1 MYLPTKL
8 YISFDLLKII
18 ISYNNI
24 YLIKIP
30 ENSNEKKLCL
40 IMSKNNEM
48 RKNLWVNEFKN
59 NLRKKIKDEES
70 KKKINDIFKELIN
83 HIRFIYKN
91 EIITLNNSKIVFINY
106 NIMFFTI
113 EISNYGKFVIT
124 IINNNNNK
132 IWIHNICEPENIVN
146 KNYIL
151 NPNDYKDN
159 ENIIQSDYYFT
170 RTFKAGNIKDIIDSI
185 WYTPF
190 WKKRMP
196 YTENYIYIY

>member
-1 MYLPTKL
+1 MFLSKNL
-8 YISFDLLKII
+8 YITFDLLNII
-18 ISYNNI
+18 VSYNNI
-24 YLIKIP
+24 NSLKIP
-30 ENSNEKKLCL
+30 ENSNEKILCL
-40 IMSKNNEM
+40 IMSKNNEI
-48 RKNLWVNEFKN
+48 RKNKWIYEFKTK
-59 NLRKKIKDEES
+59 LRKKIKDEES
-70 KKKINDIFKELIN
+70 KKQINKIFKELLN
-83 HIRFIYKN
+83 HIRFIYNN

-124 IINNNNNK
+124 IINNNNKK

-151 NPNDYKDN
+151 DPNDYKDN
-159 ENIIQSDYYFT
+159 DDIIPSDYYFT
-170 RTFKAGNIKDIIDSI
+170 RTFKAGNIKEIIDSI

-196 YTENYIYIY
+196 NTENYIYAY

>member
-124 IINNNNNK
+124 IINNNNK